1 MNRSETLHMRWLG
14 GLLTCVLF
22 SSGLTLAEAAGDEP
36 SGIVRFKLDGAA
48 VEGRSLFWAKT
59 NAAVLGNDGRLWQFK
74 PEQAEDVERLNNQSF
89 RAQSLVKMRSDLQRE
104 FGSAFEVSAA
114 GRYLVVHPR
123 GHGGEWSQ
131 RFDELYR
138 SFKMF
143 FGVRGFQLQEPEF
156 PLVAIIMR
164 SKDEFYRY
172 ARKEKTQLQSGILGY
187 YSSQTNRVAMYDV
200 TAGRSDAAWHANAET
215 IIHEATHQTAFNTGI
230 HSRFAP
236 PPQWVAEGLGTLFE
250 ARGIWDARGGARP
263 SERVNRGRL
272 EQFRASLTKHKSDT
286 LVQLISSDK
295 LFKSDID
302 MAYAEAWAL
311 TFYLS
316 QTQPSKYAAYL
327 ARTARRPDFQN
338 YNSAQRL
345 ADFTAVFGENL
356 RLLDAQFL
364 QYMRDVQ

>member
-1 MNRSETLHMRWLG
+1 MLKWRLPLLMVTSCCTLAIAHSAG
-14 GLLTCVLF
+14 AEEP
-22 SSGLTLAEAAGDEP
+22 SSG
-36 SGIVRFKLDGAA
+36 VRFKLGGATI
-48 VEGRSLFWAKT
+48 EGRPMFWTRA
-59 NAAVLGNDGRLWQFK
+59 NAAVLGNDGRLWYLK
-74 PEQAEDVERLNNQSF
+74 PDQAQDLERFNQPF
-89 RAQSLVKMRSDLQRE
+89 RGQTPVKMRADLQRE
-104 FGSAFEVSAA
+104 FGSTFEVSAA

-123 GHGGEWSQ
+123 GQGSEWSQ

-138 SFKMF
+138 SFKIF
-143 FGVRGFQLQEPEF
+143 FSVRGFQLREPEF
-156 PLVAIIMR
+156 PLVAIILR
-164 SKDEFYRY
+164 TKDEFYRY
-172 ARKEKTQLQSGILGY
+172 ARKEKTQLQPGILGY
-187 YSSQTNRVAMYDV
+187 YSPQTNRVAMYDV
-200 TAGRSDAAWHANAET
+200 TTGQSNAAWHANAET

-230 HSRFAP
+230 HSRFSP

-250 ARGIWDARGGARP
+250 ARGIWDARNSARP

-272 EQFRASLTKHKSDT
+272 AQFRSLLSKHKNDT

-295 LFKSDID
+295 MFKGNIDI
-302 MAYAEAWAL
+302 AYAEAWAL

-327 ARTARRPDFQN
+327 ARTAQQPDFQN

-345 ADFTAVFGENL
+345 ADFTAAFGDNF

>member
-1 MNRSETLHMRWLG
+1 MLSMA
-14 GLLTCVLF
+14 LLVSTC
-22 SSGLTLAEAAGDEP
+22 AEALVAGDGDP
-36 SGIVRFKLDGAA
+36 AGVRFKLGGVA
-48 VEGRSLFWAKT
+48 VEGRPMFWQKT
-59 NAAVLGNDGRLWQFK
+59 NAAVLGTDGRLWYFE
-74 PEQAEDVERLNNQSF
+74 PEQAEGLERFPRPFRNQTI
-89 RAQSLVKMRSDLQRE
+89 VKMRADLQRE
-104 FGSAFEVSAA
+104 FGSAFEVSAS
-114 GRYLVVHPR
+114 GRYLVVHPQ

-138 SFKMF
+138 SFKRF
-143 FGVRGFQLQEPEF
+143 FNVRGFQLQEPEF

-172 ARKEKTQLQSGILGY
+172 ARKEKTQLQSDILGY
-187 YSSQTNRVAMYDV
+187 YSSTTNRVAMYDV
-200 TAGRSDAAWHANAET
+200 TAGRSNAAWHANAET

-230 HSRFAP
+230 HNRFAP

-250 ARGIWDARGGARP
+250 ARGIWDSRNSPRP

-272 EQFRASLTKHKSDT
+272 TQFRGLLPKHKTDT
-286 LVQLISSDK
+286 LVQMVSNDK

-302 MAYAEAWAL
+302 LAYAEAWAF

-316 QTQPSKYAAYL
+316 QPQPAKYAAYL
-327 ARTARRPDFQN
+327 ARTARRPDFQS

-345 ADFTAVFGENL
+345 ADFTAVFGDNF

-364 QYMRDVQ
+364 KYVREVP